1 MVGVEVQN
9 SEERAAFLCASGVFE
24 NWKIVIWSWKM
35 SEARLACHVVV
46 LSSSAGERLLEQ
58 RWHLA
63 NPPTPFLAQA
73 AMDRC

>member
-1 MVGVEVQN
+1 MCV
-9 SEERAAFLCASGVFE
+9 SGVFE
-24 NWKIVIWSWKM
+24 NWKVVIWSWKM

-46 LSSSAGERLLEQ
+46 LSSSAGEEVVGTK